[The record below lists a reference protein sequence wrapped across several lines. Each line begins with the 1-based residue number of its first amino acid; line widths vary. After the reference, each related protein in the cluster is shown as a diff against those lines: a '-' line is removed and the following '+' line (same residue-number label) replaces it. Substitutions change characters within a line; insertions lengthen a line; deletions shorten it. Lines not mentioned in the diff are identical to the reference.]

1 MVENSTGKSIDVQA
15 LTFTDR
21 MRVLFKGILDPIA
34 AFLNR
39 LRFNAQYNDIVGFVW
54 QHYWSIFPCKGRHS
68 NWWHYCPS
76 MGPIDALDG
85 TMARLRGMTGNFGAF
100 VDLVTDRYSELVIF
114 LGLLYYFSRQGNTT
128 AVVLV
133 YFAAAGSVMVS
144 YVRARSQ
151 SLGWDTKVGIL
162 TRMERYLVLA
172 PSLIFNI
179 PIVGLWILAVL
190 ANFTALQRIVDVRRL
205 FYQQRLETKRF
216 CKTMTI
222 PTGFQ
227 LGPIYIYFYGII
239 IMTGALCGTWLA
251 SREAQRKGQNPDLI
265 WDALIWLL
273 SLGIVGARLWH
284 VLLPPQSSI
293 EQGITTAWYFLH
305 PLDMLNTRQGG
316 LGIPGAV
323 LGGMLGLFIFTRRNK
338 LSFALFADFCCAG
351 FSPRPGDR
359 ALGKFR
365 QSGTLRQPYQP
376 ALGGPY

>member
-1 MVENSTGKSIDVQA
+1 
-15 LTFTDR
+15 
-21 MRVLFKGILDPIA
+21 
-34 AFLNR
+34 
-39 LRFNAQYNDIVGFVW
+39 
-54 QHYWSIFPCKGRHS
+54 
-68 NWWHYCPS
+68 
-76 MGPIDALDG
+76 
-85 TMARLRGMTGNFGAF
+85 MTGNFGAF
-100 VDLVTDRYSELVIF
+100 VDSVTNRYSELVIF

-151 SLGWDTKVGIL
+151 SLGWDTKVGSL

-179 PIVGLWILAVL
+179 PIFGLWILAVL

-205 FYQQRLETKRF
+205 FYQQKLETKRF

-251 SREAQRKGQNPDLI
+251 TEKPKERVKTLTLFGMRSFGC
-265 WDALIWLL
+265 WLRDY
-273 SLGIVGARLWH
+273 STHLWH

-338 LSFALFADFCCAG
+338 LSFALFADFAAPG
-351 FSPRPGDR
+351 LALAQAIGRWGNFVNQELYGSPTSLPWAVD
-359 ALGKFR
+359 
-365 QSGTLRQPYQP
+365 T
-376 ALGGPY
+376 